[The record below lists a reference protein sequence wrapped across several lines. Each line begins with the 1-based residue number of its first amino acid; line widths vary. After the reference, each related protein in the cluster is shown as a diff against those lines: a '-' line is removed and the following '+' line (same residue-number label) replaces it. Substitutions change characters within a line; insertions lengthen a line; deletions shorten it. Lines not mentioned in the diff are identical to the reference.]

1 MTATPHRP
9 SAAEIARSVE
19 IPPDVADLAR
29 TIRLNP
35 RLYLSP
41 FSVSPALY
49 IAVEDFLQHQQRAR
63 MAAWT
68 AAGQPDDW
76 PVPLG
81 LLFIGPNHGLLFHG
95 VELLPLPA

>member
-1 MTATPHRP
+1 MNAMPHRP
-9 SAAEIARSVE
+9 SAAEIAQSTD
-19 IPPDVADLAR
+19 IPREVADLAR
-29 TIRLNP
+29 TLTHTRHPSP
-35 RLYLSP
+35 R
-41 FSVSPALY
+41 FVSPALFL
-49 IAVEDFLQHQQRAR
+49 AVEDFLQHQQRVR

-81 LLFIGPNHGLLFHG
+81 LLFTGPNHGLLFYG